1 MSCPNPSAG
10 RDEPCPY
17 RVRKL
22 LALFAYGS
30 IVSKSR
36 EITVETE
43 RLLIIRR
50 RYQALEEWCD
60 GCGELAL
67 MIRPDQAAAV
77 TGHTLRAIFID
88 VENGRLHFGQMAP
101 PKKLYLRG
109 APSGTVRFFAR
120 LI

>member
-1 MSCPNPSAG
+1 MCLAEPRSGQG
-10 RDEPCPY
+10 RALPLQRQE
-17 RVRKL
+17 L

-50 RYQALEEWCD
+50 RYQAVEEWCD

-88 VENGRLHFGQMAP
+88 IENGRLHFRESPDGLVLVCLNSLLVLPGMQ
-101 PKKLYLRG
+101 
-109 APSGTVRFFAR
+109 S
-120 LI
+120 